1 MSKIKQTV
9 SWSDRID
16 AWRSDA
22 EKARFIES
30 EIKKAF
36 LAKTKKIWLVKKAE
50 IITGMK
56 AWMSESYILLS
67 ETDKFWLAEIKESI
81 YTKEEALWLAKKAW
95 IDEAEKA
102 WLKID

>member
-9 SWSDRID
+9 TWSDRID
-16 AWRSDA
+16 TWRSDA

-36 LAKTKKIWLVKKAE
+36 LFKTKKIWLVRKAE